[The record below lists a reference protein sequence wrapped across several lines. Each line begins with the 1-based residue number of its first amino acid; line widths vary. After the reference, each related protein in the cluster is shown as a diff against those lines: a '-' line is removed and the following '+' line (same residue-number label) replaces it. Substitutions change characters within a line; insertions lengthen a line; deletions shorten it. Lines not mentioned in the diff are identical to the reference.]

1 MDRSRTKRQRTRR
14 ISGLSGLLLVAA
26 AATVGGPHALLAAPY
41 YDDGFG
47 TGCVSCHNGFV
58 NGTGPLHQRHR
69 IDFGITNCNLC
80 HPSGG
85 GSTPVRTY
93 WSGSGGGFGCAG
105 CHGHNYG
112 ETSPG
117 SGQPKAT
124 AYGLRQL
131 HVANGV
137 TSCGTGGCHQ
147 PGLLGHQNPF
157 PPILPESTPP
167 PYYGLPTTNLT
178 DPCSSS
184 QEDLPFDLDSI
195 GLDNDGDGL
204 ADWPNDPDC
213 PAPTTTTTSTTTTTT
228 TLPLD
233 CGAAPA
239 VGCITAARGALVVN
253 EKTPGKQKL
262 RVALKN
268 LQPAVTQSQFGNPVV
283 GTTAYAICLY
293 DATSTLRGEYDV
305 ARAGALCGSAP
316 CWSATKDG
324 KGYRYGDKGAVA
336 DGVTR
341 MRLVGGDP
349 GKGKISATANNKT
362 GNLPLGV
369 APGFLNATG
378 ATAQVLTS
386 DAACFEIGLVRVKRA
401 DGIVFQAVTP

>member
-1 MDRSRTKRQRTRR
+1 MQRSRTKPHR
-14 ISGLSGLLLVAA
+14 IRWIAGLSALLVA
-26 AATVGGPHALLAAPY
+26 TGVGAVCGVSVALAAPY

-47 TGCVSCHNGFV
+47 NGCVACHNGFV

-69 IDFGITNCNLC
+69 IDFGITTCNLC

-93 WSGSGGGFGCAG
+93 WSGPGGGLGCAG
-105 CHGHNYG
+105 CHGNAYG
-112 ETSPG
+112 EISPN
-117 SGQPKAT
+117 SGQIKAT

-131 HVANGV
+131 HVTAGIS
-137 TSCGTGGCHQ
+137 SCGTGGCHQ
-147 PGLLGHQNPF
+147 PGVLGHQNPF

-178 DPCSSS
+178 DPCASA
-184 QEDLPFDLDSI
+184 QEDLPFDVDGV

-213 PAPTTTTTSTTTTTT
+213 SAPTTTTTSTTTTTT

-233 CGAAPA
+233 CAAAPSP
-239 VGCITAARGALVVN
+239 GCIAAARGALVVN
-253 EKTPGKQKL
+253 EKTPGKQKI

-268 LQPAVTQSQFGNPVV
+268 LQPAVLPSQFGNPVV
-283 GTTAYAICLY
+283 GTTAYAVCVY

-305 ARAGALCGSAP
+305 ARAGALCGTAA
-316 CWSATKDG
+316 CWAATKDG
-324 KGYRYGDKGAVA
+324 KGYRYADKTASA

-341 MRLVGGDP
+341 MRLTGGDA
-349 GKGKISATANNKT
+349 GKGKIAAGGNNKT

-369 APGFLNATG
+369 AAGLLNATG
-378 ATAQVLTS
+378 ATVQILSS
-386 DAACFEIGLVRVKRA
+386 DASCFEIGLVRVKRA
-401 DGIVFQAVTP
+401 DGVVFQAVTP